1 MKSLISCSLIGC
13 LLATQL
19 WASEPAPIVPPP
31 DVDWSLIA
39 TKAVTFEI
47 MSSALETGIFVGFF
61 GGTTTLAG
69 GLFLVSLT
77 TAGLA
82 YAIHEYA
89 WESMLPADADRA
101 NPDLI
106 TNKSVTYRVVSTAR
120 SFMLGRLLGGGEAA
134 ASAAYALTVA
144 VTDTALYAAT
154 ELAFARWRAGRQAD
168 APAP

>member
-1 MKSLISCSLIGC
+1 MQRVNYHRPFRALLVVCLIHGLHSWLQKYRPFRA
-13 LLATQL
+13 LA
-19 WASEPAPIVPPP
+19 
-31 DVDWSLIA
+31 
-39 TKAVTFEI
+39 
-47 MSSALETGIFVGFF
+47 
-61 GGTTTLAG
+61 
-69 GLFLVSLT
+69 
-77 TAGLA
+77 A
-82 YAIHEYA
+82 YQI
-89 WESMLPADADRA
+89 
-101 NPDLI
+101 I